1 MDTKT
6 LDKIKSAVFP
16 ATPEGKILADSQRVI
31 GDITDG
37 FTNPGNI
44 STQKVNLTDKV
55 KEAGLTVKQFV
66 DAYGSVELSEADAV
80 QYVADQ
86 VAQCASTAVA
96 PAAPGTDKAKRLRLA
111 KAKIAIADADRARLK
126 MKAA

>member
-1 MDTKT
+1 MITQAT

-37 FTNPGNI
+37 FTKPGNI

-86 VAQCASTAVA
+86 VADI
-96 PAAPGTDKAKRLRLA
+96 PGTPDKAKRIRLA

>member
-1 MDTKT
+1 MITQAT
-6 LDKIKSAVFP
+6 LDKIKSAAFP
-16 ATPEGKILADSQRVI
+16 STPEGKILADSQRVI

-37 FTNPGNI
+37 FTKPGNI

-86 VAQCASTAVA
+86 AAQCASTAV
-96 PAAPGTDKAKRLRLA
+96 APGTDKAKRLRLA

>member
-16 ATPEGKILADSQRVI
+16 STPEGKILADSQRVI

-37 FTNPGNI
+37 FTKPGNI

-66 DAYGSVELSEADAV
+66 DAYGSIELSEADAV

-86 VAQCASTAVA
+86 VADI
-96 PAAPGTDKAKRLRLA
+96 PGTPDKAKRIRLA

>member
-55 KEAGLTVKQFV
+55 KEAGLTVKQFES
-66 DAYGSVELSEADAV
+66 AYGSIRLSEADAV
-80 QYVADQ
+80 NYIAG
-86 VAQCASTAVA
+86 QCTTSAT
-96 PAAPGTDKAKRLRLA
+96 PDKAKRIRLA

>member
-6 LDKIKSAVFP
+6 LDKIKSAAFP

-37 FTNPGNI
+37 FTKPGNI

-55 KEAGLTVKQFV
+55 KEAGLTVKQFE
-66 DAYGSVELSEADAV
+66 DAYGSIELSEADAV

-86 VAQCASTAVA
+86 AAQCASTAV
-96 PAAPGTDKAKRLRLA
+96 APGTDKAKRLRLA
-111 KAKIAIADADRARLK
+111 KAKMKMAAARLQL
-126 MKAA
+126 MNI

>member
-1 MDTKT
+1 MITQAT

-37 FTNPGNI
+37 FTKPGNI

-66 DAYGSVELSEADAV
+66 DAYGSIELSEADAV

-86 VAQCASTAVA
+86 VADI
-96 PAAPGTDKAKRLRLA
+96 PAAPDKAKRIRLA